1 MGEADY
7 LKLGDHNAQCFECG
21 RKFKAGTLKRHW
33 KGYWVCPEHWEMRQP
48 QDFVRG
54 TTDKQ
59 TPSWVQPQPAPVFVP
74 DAPDIPIA
82 QPSDYPII
90 GEN

>member
-33 KGYWVCPEHWEMRQP
+33 KGYWVCPEHWEIRQP

-59 TPSWVQPQPAPVFVP
+59 TPPWVQPQPAPVFVP

-82 QPSDYPII
+82 QPSDYSII